1 MEVVVT
7 IPDTFVSQFQRNSG
21 EISRRMLE
29 SFAIEGY
36 RREELSLGQVADL
49 LELTIDEANGLL
61 KEHNIP
67 SNYTMEDWEM
77 DKASLDILFG
87 R

>member
-7 IPDTFVSQFQRNSG
+7 IPDAFAPQFLRNSV

-29 SFAIEGY
+29 LFAIEAY
-36 RREELSLGQVADL
+36 RREEFSLGQVADL

-61 KEHNIP
+61 KEHNVP
-67 SNYTMEDWEM
+67 SNYTMEDFEM
-77 DKASLDILFG
+77 DRASLDILFG

>member
-1 MEVVVT
+1 MELVVT
-7 IPDTFVSQFQRNSG
+7 IPDAFASEFQRNTR
-21 EISRRMLE
+21 EMSRRMLE
-29 SFAIEGY
+29 SFAIEAY
-36 RREELSLGQVADL
+36 RREEFSLGQVADL

-61 KEHNIP
+61 KEHNVP

-77 DKASLDILFG
+77 DRASLDILFG